1 MNMMDR
7 QGLTEEVSIQYRWW
21 WGLLGCA
28 ALMGVV
34 ILVGPYSAAIEF
46 LPDQGASWYYW
57 KLPEADPWAQLTS
70 WVGYLCHQLAM
81 WAIIY
86 YAIQA
91 RPAYSK
97 TLHGFNL
104 LAMAVNGVFVLLHI
118 LQTKFF
124 YDGLAQD
131 TSIFSSFGSVVV
143 MLFMIFIMENK
154 RRGLVFGRK
163 VSFLSSVGDNLKHY
177 HGYYFSWA
185 IIYTFWY
192 HPIEITI
199 GHLAGTFYTIMLM
212 LQGSL
217 FFTRFHT
224 NRWWTVSLE
233 VLFSVHGALVA
244 YFMSKTGASAS
255 MFLLTGLGAF
265 TITQMYG
272 LPLTRLQRRLIMA
285 FTLAA
290 FVVFGLLETAEA
302 QRLPIVLGVRY
313 IGILV
318 LALLLMLLTWIF
330 LWFNRRIK
338 VKD

>member
-1 MNMMDR
+1 MKLINRDNMA
-7 QGLTEEVSIQYRWW
+7 EEVSIQYRWW
-21 WGLLGCA
+21 CGLLACA

-34 ILVGPYSAAIEF
+34 IVVGPYSDHIEF

-57 KLPEADPWAQLTS
+57 KLPEANVLSQLTA
-70 WVGYLCHQLAM
+70 WLGYLCHQLSM

-86 YAIQA
+86 YAVQA
-91 RPAYSK
+91 KPNYSK
-97 TLHGFNL
+97 KLHRFNV
-104 LAMAVNGVFVLLHI
+104 LALAVNGAFVLLHI
-118 LQTKFF
+118 LQTKIF

-154 RRGLVFGRK
+154 RRGLFFGKK
-163 VSFLSSVGDNLKHY
+163 VSLLFSVGDNLKRY

-192 HPIEITI
+192 HPIETTI

-217 FFTRFHT
+217 FFTRSHT

-233 VLFSVHGALVA
+233 ALFSVHGALVA

-265 TITQMYG
+265 TVTQMYG
-272 LPLTRLQRRLIMA
+272 IPLSALQRKLLLV

-290 FVVFGLLETAEA
+290 FVVFGVLEATEA
-302 QRLPIVLGVRY
+302 QRLPVVMGARY
-313 IGILV
+313 VGIFI
-318 LALLLMLLTWIF
+318 LALLLMLLTQIF
-330 LWFNRRIK
+330 LWFNRRKK
-338 VKD
+338 VTA